1 MESTE
6 VRRDL
11 LGVIDVP
18 DLTEEERQAR
28 IKPRKDKG
36 TKLRILEDILE
47 DKDKSEDRV
56 KNETENHSGFH

>member
-18 DLTEEERQAR
+18 GLTEEERQAR

-36 TKLRILEDILE
+36 TKLRILED
-47 DKDKSEDRV
+47 KDKSEDRV